1 MKKLLLSFLLCTIG
15 LANSQAQSKSIAS
28 LFEQDGLWL
37 YADSGLTMQRLTRA
51 NALLL
56 VQWSPEDA
64 TVEDLAIGL
73 KDLQK
78 KHSWLTVVGVISNER
93 TYQSEPKY
101 LDVICTDIGWE
112 FPLFISTDKV
122 WPDSDHWA
130 FELYQVGGELV
141 TSSTGFNN
149 LLAVSSAIES
159 LANRIQKANM
169 QVNPSYAYQSQKTLE
184 DLNLFKAASDIEV
197 DPSYEFLF
205 ISDTG
210 HDRIVVCDLDGKVQN
225 VIGTG
230 DKGKTDGELLD
241 ATFNHPSGL
250 AYDADKRLLYVADR
264 GNNLIRVVD
273 MDRLQVSTL
282 YLTNLKGKDYV
293 MSSSPERLT
302 LSGSLLT
309 IACPGSSEF
318 IQVDL
323 ATKKVSSIFGMEEK
337 GYEIEKNPFK
347 SQLTS
352 ASYVLKENES
362 FFFYDQNRGNLYKTD
377 KLKNSVLLTEDS
389 LLSVENKALYAS
401 DLHHLL
407 APIFHEGR
415 ILAWNSE
422 TASLIEID
430 PYSYTVN
437 EFPLDLSKLQIG
449 RITGM
454 RSAKGT
460 LYLLD
465 GSTGRVFLSKGKD
478 LRSLA
483 FSNKD
488 RLMHV
493 QSSSDIFLHA
503 PDVLLAPEGQTN
515 LILKP
520 ILPPHFSFDPQTP
533 SYIYV
538 NGNDPAVVL
547 SDGNLRQQEI
557 LLTLFPDL
565 NSNQINLMAELNFCE
580 KTDPTRCYQRWVTVN
595 IPVLKDDAPEQGQE
609 IDLEL
614 FKGL

>member
-1 MKKLLLSFLLCTIG
+1 MKKLILSILLCAIC
-15 LANSQAQSKSIAS
+15 LVNAQAQTKSIAS
-28 LFEQDGLWL
+28 LFEHNGLWL
-37 YADSGLTMQRLTRA
+37 YADSGLTMQRLTRT
-51 NALLL
+51 NAVLL

-64 TVEDLAIGL
+64 AVEDLAIGL
-73 KDLQK
+73 KELQK
-78 KHSWLTVVGVISNER
+78 KHTWLTLVGVISNER
-93 TYQSEPKY
+93 NYQSEPKY
-101 LDVICTDIGWE
+101 LDMICTDMGWE
-112 FPLFISTDKV
+112 FPLFIPTDKA
-122 WPDSDHWA
+122 WPTYDHWG

-141 TSSTGFNN
+141 TSDMGFTSISS
-149 LLAVSSAIES
+149 LSSAIES
-159 LANRIQKANM
+159 LASRIQKANI
-169 QVNPSYAYQSQKTLE
+169 QVNPSYAYQAQKTLE
-184 DLNLFKAASDIEV
+184 ELNLLKAASDIEV
-197 DPSYEFLF
+197 DPSYEFIF

-210 HDRIVVCDLDGKVQN
+210 HDRIVVCDFDGKVQN
-225 VIGTG
+225 VIGIG
-230 DKGKTDGELLD
+230 EKGKADGEFLD
-241 ATFNHPSGL
+241 ASFNHPAGL
-250 AYDADKRLLYVADR
+250 AYDVEKRLLYVADR
-264 GNNLIRVVD
+264 GNNRIRVVD
-273 MDRLQVSTL
+273 MERLQVSTL
-282 YLTNLKGKDYV
+282 YLTNRKGKEYV

-302 LSGSLLT
+302 LNGSLMT

-323 ATKKVSSIFGMEEK
+323 LTKKVSSVFGIEEK

-362 FFFYDQNRGNLYKTD
+362 FFFYDQNRGILYKTD

-389 LLSVENKALYAS
+389 LLSEEHKALYRLE
-401 DLHHLL
+401 LHHLV

-415 ILAWNSE
+415 ILAWNSG
-422 TASLIEID
+422 TASLIELD
-430 PYSYTVN
+430 PYSYSIH

-454 RSAKGT
+454 RSVKGT

-465 GSTGRVFLSKGKD
+465 GSTGRVFLNKGKE

-493 QSSSDIFLHA
+493 QSSSDIFLHT

-515 LILKP
+515 LTLKP

-547 SDGNLRQQEI
+547 SDGNLRQEEI

-580 KTDPTRCYQRWVTVN
+580 KTDATRCYQRWVTVN
-595 IPVLKDDAPEQGQE
+595 IPVLKDAAPEQGQE